1 MQRSKLC
8 LVLVCVITGIS
19 CQQDQ
24 LAGTG
29 IEEALQNAKLA
40 NEGFSRCIAYRD
52 AWLEYADP
60 GTGLIP
66 RNIDRGIDIWN
77 AQDAAADNYPFMVLT
92 SAILDKE
99 MYNGLMLDMLHRE
112 KELTSR
118 VNTLPDTWSF
128 SKKYFLNDT
137 INMDQIIFGSSEYIK
152 DGLLP
157 LMEYLGKTPWT
168 DRMLEM
174 LDDLNNEVDV
184 VTAMQGKFGS
194 APLDEVNGELL
205 QVLSRVYWLT
215 GDHKYLEWAYQIGD
229 FYLSEENLPTNQEY
243 LRLRDHGCEIISG
256 LCELYVTTSLIDE
269 DKRQEYKTALYRM
282 LDRIL
287 EAGRNK
293 HGMFYNAINPSTG
306 EVIEEQIADTWGYT
320 LNGYYAV
327 YLIDGT
333 ERYKNAVLE
342 ALENI
347 HHYKNYPWEGKSAD
361 GYADAIESALNLY
374 NRIPS
379 DPVAD
384 WIDSET
390 KVMWNKQQESGII
403 EGWHG
408 DGNFARTTIMY
419 CLWKTQGL
427 TIDPWREDVI
437 FGAIIRDDQLI
448 FVIQS
453 EKPW

>member
-1 MQRSKLC
+1 
-8 LVLVCVITGIS
+8 
-19 CQQDQ
+19 
-24 LAGTG
+24 
-29 IEEALQNAKLA
+29 
-40 NEGFSRCIAYRD
+40 
-52 AWLEYADP
+52 
-60 GTGLIP
+60 
-66 RNIDRGIDIWN
+66 
-77 AQDAAADNYPFMVLT
+77 
-92 SAILDKE
+92 
-99 MYNGLMLDMLHRE
+99 
-112 KELTSR
+112 
-118 VNTLPDTWSF
+118 
-128 SKKYFLNDT
+128 
-137 INMDQIIFGSSEYIK
+137 
-152 DGLLP
+152 
-157 LMEYLGKTPWT
+157 
-168 DRMLEM
+168 
-174 LDDLNNEVDV
+174 
-184 VTAMQGKFGS
+184 
-194 APLDEVNGELL
+194 
-205 QVLSRVYWLT
+205 
-215 GDHKYLEWAYQIGD
+215 
-229 FYLSEENLPTNQEY
+229 
-243 LRLRDHGCEIISG
+243 
-256 LCELYVTTSLIDE
+256 
-269 DKRQEYKTALYRM
+269 M

-453 EKPW
+453 EKPWKGKILFDQERHKKVLNMPLDYPRINQFPEWFTVLESNSYRLIGLNNKISEEYEPQDLINGLEMEIDQRETYVFELNIN